1 MTATAPIER
10 GIVEKQLER
19 VLASSQFSETTR
31 LARFLDYVVR
41 QALDGNAEGLKGYAI
56 GLDVFDKD
64 EDFDPSIDTI
74 VRVQA
79 GKLRSRLDLFYAG
92 EGRDDPLRIVI
103 PKGSYVPVFELALDP
118 EMSGGTAPA
127 KTDPATARRAS
138 VAVMP
143 FDNLSGDPAQEF
155 LADGFTEEIIDALS
169 RFREIR
175 VVSRHATFR
184 YKNRPVDPREL
195 AQDLGVRFLLEGS
208 VRRWEDQLRITARL
222 VEAASGEQLS
232 SDAYDREMSAQSL
245 FDIQQEIAAQIAAE
259 IGEPFGV
266 IHRIGSGQRAG
277 TQALDAYE
285 CRLLASE
292 YWRAPTAEDHKRVVG
307 LLERAVAIDPDY
319 AGAWAMLGIVY
330 GDEARAGFNLKPGR
344 PALDR
349 ALEAAQR
356 AVDLDPANATGHY
369 ALFLTRFHRGEFEL
383 FEAAAKKALQL
394 NPYYP
399 DMLAD
404 LGSCRALSGDWET
417 GLALLE
423 RAIDLSPN
431 PPGWY
436 RAALVLDHYRRGDY
450 EAALAEARLMGDS
463 LWDRQGLFEL
473 MILGQMGRDGDAI
486 LLSEKILED
495 LPHYTGFVKWSFRL
509 WHLPEALQKKMLDD
523 WRKAGLILVFDPPDS
538 P

>member
-41 QALDGNAEGLKGYAI
+41 QTLDGNTEGLKGYAI
-56 GLDVFDKD
+56 GLDVFDKA

-79 GKLRSRLDLFYAG
+79 GKLRTRLDLFYAG
-92 EGRDDPLRIVI
+92 EGRDDPLRILI

-118 EMSGGTAPA
+118 ERSGGVLPTGG
-127 KTDPATARRAS
+127 DPATTARAS
-138 VAVMP
+138 LAVMP
-143 FDNLSGDPAQEF
+143 FDNLSGDPGQEF

-195 AQDLGVRFLLEGS
+195 ADDLDVQFLLEGS
-208 VRRWEDQLRITARL
+208 VRRWQDQLRITARF
-222 VEAASGEQLS
+222 VEAKSGRQLA

-266 IHRIGSGQRAG
+266 IHRIGTRRRAG

-292 YWRAPTAEDHKRVVG
+292 YWRAPTEAEHKRVAG

-319 AGAWAMLGIVY
+319 AGAWAMLAIVH

-356 AVDLDPANATGHY
+356 AVDLDPANATGYY
-369 ALFLTRFHRGEFEL
+369 ALFLTCFNRGEFER
-383 FEAAAKKALQL
+383 FEAAAAKALQL
-394 NPYYP
+394 NPNYP

-404 LGSCRALSGDWET
+404 LGSCRAFSGDWKQ
-417 GLALLE
+417 GLAMLE

-436 RAALVLDHYRRGDY
+436 RAARVLNHYRLQDY
-450 EAALAEARLMGDS
+450 EAALAEVRLMGDS

-473 MILGQMGRDGDAI
+473 MILGQMDRDAETPS
-486 LLSEKILED
+486 LSKKILED
-495 LPHYTGFVKWSFRL
+495 IPRYSEFIQRSFTL
-509 WHLPEALQKKMLDD
+509 WHLPQDLQKKMLEG
-523 WRKAGLILVFDPPDS
+523 WHKAGLVLEFDPPDS

>member
-19 VLASSQFSETTR
+19 ILTSSQFSETTR

-41 QALDGNAEGLKGYAI
+41 QALDGNKDGLKGYAI
-56 GLDVFDKD
+56 GLDVFDKP

-79 GKLRSRLDLFYAG
+79 GKLRTRLDLFYAG

-118 EMSGGTAPA
+118 QTGGEASAPGD
-127 KTDPATARRAS
+127 DPDRSRRTS

-143 FDNLSGDPAQEF
+143 FNNLSGDPGQEF

-195 AQDLGVRFLLEGS
+195 ADDLGVGFLLEGS
-208 VRRWEDQLRITARL
+208 VRRWNDQLRITARL
-222 VEAASGEQLS
+222 VEAASGAQLA
-232 SDAYDREMSAQSL
+232 SDAYDREMSAESL

-266 IHRIGSGQRAG
+266 IHRVGARRRAG
-277 TQALDAYE
+277 TRALDAYE

-344 PALDR
+344 PALER
-349 ALEAAQR
+349 ALDAAQK
-356 AVDLDPANATGHY
+356 AADLDPANATGHY
-369 ALFLTRFHRGEFEL
+369 ALFLTRFHRGEFDL
-383 FEAAAKKALQL
+383 FEAAAEKALRL
-394 NPYYP
+394 NPNYP

-404 LGSCRALSGDWET
+404 LGTCKALSGDWEK

-423 RAIDLSPN
+423 RAIDLSPS

-436 RAALVLDHYRRGDY
+436 RAALVLDHYRRDNY
-450 EAALAEARLMGDS
+450 EAALTETRLMGDS

-473 MILGQMGRDGDAI
+473 MILGQLGRDAETI

-495 LPHYTGFVKWSFRL
+495 MPHYAGFIQWNFAL
-509 WHLPEALQKKMLDD
+509 WHLPDDLQKKMLEG